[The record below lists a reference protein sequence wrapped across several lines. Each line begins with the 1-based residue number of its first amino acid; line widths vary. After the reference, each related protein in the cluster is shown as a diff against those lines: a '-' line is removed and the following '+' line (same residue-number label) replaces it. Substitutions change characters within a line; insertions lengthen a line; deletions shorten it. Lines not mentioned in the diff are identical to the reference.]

1 MAEAKSSALEAKP
14 EITEAERSGWNDV
27 TEKEHVNFDRVD
39 AEIATYAGGEAVEI
53 GQKES
58 RRLKTM
64 IDRRVLVIM
73 ILTYFL
79 QAIDKG
85 TMSFTSI
92 MGILDEAHIS
102 KAQFPWLTTCIYLA
116 VLVVEYPTNRI
127 IQRVPVAKYLG
138 ANIMI
143 WGSILALHAA
153 CSSFAGLVAVRTL
166 LGVFEACCQPA
177 FLILSSMW
185 YRREE
190 RTGIVAYRYMM
201 NGAQQIVGGLVAYCF
216 TLIGSDRAIK
226 SWQAIF
232 IAYGC
237 ISVFWGGFVLWWM
250 PDSPMRAKCFSEE
263 DKRLMIERVRDNQT
277 GLQNK
282 TFRREQMI
290 EGTFAIRRC
299 GAFANIIIRS
309 FDFTAL
315 QTQLLAMV
323 SGFYIIVVLFTSTWL
338 VKKTGQ
344 SLLVMLAFCV
354 PSFVGT
360 IFLMTLDP
368 TTFSLRVGML
378 ISYYITLSFWSAQTL
393 SMSMISQN
401 IAGQTKKTTVV
412 AANFISWALGNAIG
426 PQVFLGYDAPRYFIA
441 FATHLGYY
449 GLLVLTVLF
458 LRWWLIKENKR
469 KDRLKDEGRREA
481 DQSVAKVHAFED
493 LTDRENLGFRYAV

>member
-1 MAEAKSSALEAKP
+1 ML
-14 EITEAERSGWNDV
+14 T
-27 TEKEHVNFDRVD
+27 
-39 AEIATYAGGEAVEI
+39 
-53 GQKES
+53 
-58 RRLKTM
+58 
-64 IDRRVLVIM
+64 LV
-73 ILTYFL
+73 
-79 QAIDKG
+79 K
-85 TMSFTSI
+85 
-92 MGILDEAHIS
+92 
-102 KAQFPWLTTCIYLA
+102 QFPWLTTCIYLA

-299 GAFANIIIRS
+299 GV
-309 FDFTAL
+309 TA
-315 QTQLLAMV
+315 
-323 SGFYIIVVLFTSTWL
+323 
-338 VKKTGQ
+338 
-344 SLLVMLAFCV
+344 
-354 PSFVGT
+354 
-360 IFLMTLDP
+360 
-368 TTFSLRVGML
+368 SLR
-378 ISYYITLSFWSAQTL
+378 
-393 SMSMISQN
+393 
-401 IAGQTKKTTVV
+401 
-412 AANFISWALGNAIG
+412 
-426 PQVFLGYDAPRYFIA
+426 
-441 FATHLGYY
+441 
-449 GLLVLTVLF
+449 
-458 LRWWLIKENKR
+458 
-469 KDRLKDEGRREA
+469 
-481 DQSVAKVHAFED
+481 
-493 LTDRENLGFRYAV
+493 